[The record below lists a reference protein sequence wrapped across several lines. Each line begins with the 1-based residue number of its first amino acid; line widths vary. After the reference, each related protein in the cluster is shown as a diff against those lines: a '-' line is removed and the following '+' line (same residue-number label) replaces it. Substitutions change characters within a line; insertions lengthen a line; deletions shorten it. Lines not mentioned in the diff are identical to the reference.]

1 MLLGDVQ
8 KGTVPLLIPLLTMLA
23 VSQSLMKGMTD
34 TAINKLNGGVF
45 FGQSQI
51 LLLLVLVI
59 RVVNKPTLRRHL
71 NHPVSE
77 VRWYSSLHRTLSQL
91 LNQ

>member
-8 KGTVPLLIPLLTMLA
+8 KGTDPLLTMLA

-45 FGQSQI
+45 LGQSQI
-51 LLLLVLVI
+51 L
-59 RVVNKPTLRRHL
+59 
-71 NHPVSE
+71 
-77 VRWYSSLHRTLSQL
+77 
-91 LNQ
+91 